1 MSRPGRSSAEH
12 VRAVAL
18 GFPEATEEMTWDVH
32 PTFRVRNKMFVI
44 LSEDGATATVKA
56 TLEEQRALVHRSPD
70 AYAVAS
76 YVGRFGWVSVAL
88 AAADQAEVA
97 ELVEDAWRSVAPKR
111 LVTAWEQRTAPD

>member
-1 MSRPGRSSAEH
+1 
-12 VRAVAL
+12 VAL
-18 GFPEATEEMTWDVH
+18 GFPEATEQVTWDVH

-56 TLEEQRALVHRSPD
+56 TLEEQRALVHRSPE

-76 YVGRFGWVSVAL
+76 YVGRFGWVSVTL

-111 LVTAWEQRTAPD
+111 LVTAWEQGTAPG